1 MERLTKLPIVGSSLA
16 RLRTTRLWRIYEH
29 LDTRKWTRLAA
40 AITFNSFLALFPM
53 LAVGAAVAAAL
64 LSHGQMTR
72 LQNTLTEQVP
82 GISDQLELQSLVDN
96 AGTVGGIAG
105 GLLLLT
111 GGRWVGVLRESLRAM
126 WDLEEDPGNLVVRR
140 AVDVGILLGLGVVG
154 LVSFGGSAFAVTA
167 VTRVA
172 ERLELAEGGVGTVLL
187 RTAGY
192 AAAVAAD
199 FLLLWYVLTL
209 LPRVRPPRRATVAAA
224 LQGAV
229 GFELLKLLLGGYL
242 QQVAAKNLYGAFGVP
257 IALLLWISFMTKL
270 LLYCA
275 AWTATAPAPDGGPD
289 DRQPIRDL
297 AASGE
302 DSPDEEAADEETAGD
317 EAAGGETAGG
327 ETAGGETAGGG
338 DAVTG
343 DDTAPE
349 GDTSPGGEVAE
360 GRQAAPGGDTATDGE
375 KSPAVPDATGQ
386 GVPDATD
393 DEGADATGEGEEEP
407 DTTGGGSTGP
417 DTTGGQETTGG
428 AAVTRDGGG
437 PAPEEASGGAPRTPP
452 EPGRPEHRP

>member
-16 RLRTTRLWRIYEH
+16 RLRATRLWRIYEH
-29 LDTRKWTRLAA
+29 LDSRKWTRLAA

-187 RTAGY
+187 RTAAY

-275 AWTATAPAPDGGPD
+275 AWTATAPAPDGGPE

-302 DSPDEEAADEETAGD
+302 DSPDEETADGGGAAPEGEEG
-317 EAAGGETAGG
+317 
-327 ETAGGETAGGG
+327 AGGG
-338 DAVTG
+338 
-343 DDTAPE
+343 E
-349 GDTSPGGEVAE
+349 
-360 GRQAAPGGDTATDGE
+360 AAPGGAAALGGAAAPGE
-375 KSPAVPDATGQ
+375 KEPAAGTDSTGQ
-386 GVPDATD
+386 D
-393 DEGADATGEGEEEP
+393 DPAAAAD
-407 DTTGGGSTGP
+407 GSTGP
-417 DTTGGQETTGG
+417 DTTAGGSTDPEATGGRHATGG
-428 AAVTRDGGG
+428 ADVTRDGGG

-452 EPGRPEHRP
+452 EPGRPEHRL

>member
-172 ERLELAEGGVGTVLL
+172 ERLALAEGGVGTVLL
-187 RTAGY
+187 RTAAY

-275 AWTATAPAPDGGPD
+275 AWTATAPAPDGGPE

-302 DSPDEEAADEETAGD
+302 DSPDEEAADEE
-317 EAAGGETAGG
+317 AAGGEA
-327 ETAGGETAGGG
+327 AGGG
-338 DAVTG
+338 DAAHE

-349 GDTSPGGEVAE
+349 GETSRGGEVAE
-360 GRQAAPGGDTATDGE
+360 GSQATPGSGTATGE
-375 KSPAVPDATGQ
+375 EESPAGPDTGQDDPDATGE
-386 GVPDATD
+386 
-393 DEGADATGEGEEEP
+393 EGQ
-407 DTTGGGSTGP
+407 DTAGDGSTGP
-417 DTTGGQETTGG
+417 DATGGQGTTGGT
-428 AAVTRDGGG
+428 AVTRDGGG
-437 PAPEEASGGAPRTPP
+437 PAPEAASGGAPRTPP

>member
-1 MERLTKLPIVGSSLA
+1 MEKLTKLPIVGSSLD
-16 RLRTTRLWRIYEH
+16 RLRATRLWRIYEH

-82 GISDQLELQSLVDN
+82 GISDRLELQSLVDN

-187 RTAGY
+187 RTAAY

-275 AWTATAPAPDGGPD
+275 AWTATAPAPDGGPE
-289 DRQPIRDL
+289 DRQPVKDL
-297 AASGE
+297 AVSGD
-302 DSPDEEAADEETAGD
+302 DSPDAEGAEGSER
-317 EAAGGETAGG
+317 EAAGGSE
-327 ETAGGETAGGG
+327 
-338 DAVTG
+338 
-343 DDTAPE
+343 
-349 GDTSPGGEVAE
+349 
-360 GRQAAPGGDTATDGE
+360 AAPGGAAARAGEESTAGPDTTGE
-375 KSPAVPDATGQ
+375 
-386 GVPDATD
+386 
-393 DEGADATGEGEEEP
+393 DATGEGGP
-407 DTTGGGSTGP
+407 DATGEGDTGP
-417 DTTGGQETTGG
+417 DATGGRHTTGG
-428 AAVTRDGGG
+428 ADVTRDGGG
-437 PAPEEASGGAPRTPP
+437 PAPEAASGGVPRTPP